1 MCRSLSDQLRAEL
14 GVRFEVESSDRLGVG
29 LGHEVR
35 VELGV
40 EFVVVVKLGLG
51 DTLGLR

>member
-1 MCRSLSDQLRAEL
+1 MFVGPAD
-14 GVRFEVESSDRLGVG
+14 GLGVG
-29 LGHEVR
+29 LGREVR

-40 EFVVVVKLGLG
+40 EFVVGVKLGLG